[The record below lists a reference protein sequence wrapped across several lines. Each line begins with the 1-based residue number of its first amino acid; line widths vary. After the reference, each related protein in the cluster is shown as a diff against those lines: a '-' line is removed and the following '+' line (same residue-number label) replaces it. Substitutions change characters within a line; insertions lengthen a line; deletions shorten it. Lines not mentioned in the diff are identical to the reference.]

1 MKAVPETNSTAST
14 TQSEAVSLAGHR
26 PLRALLVEDC
36 VMMRSSIS
44 KTLQSLDIQVTEA
57 IHGHDA
63 LEKLNQYPVD
73 LVFTDLVMPQM
84 DGFELC
90 EEIRRRPDIRH
101 LPIVVISTHRDAH
114 YVIQALRSGADDYL
128 SKPFSAPLAQRII
141 ERSLSHV

>member
-1 MKAVPETNSTAST
+1 MASD
-14 TQSEAVSLAGHR
+14 R

-36 VMMRSSIS
+36 AMMRSSIS
-44 KTLQSLDIQVTEA
+44 KTLKSLKIEVIEA
-57 IHGHDA
+57 IHGHEA
-63 LEKLNQYPVD
+63 LEKLSQHTVD

-90 EEIRRRPDIRH
+90 EEIRRRPDVRH

-128 SKPFSAPLAQRII
+128 SKPFSASLAQHII
-141 ERSLSHV
+141 ERTLSHV